1 MIEDLVVASKRNNEL
16 LIRSTLKRVI
26 PEYTPIGESTNG
38 HSGNG
43 ASVELRQITAQQ
55 G

>member
-43 ASVELRQITAQQ
+43 TAAELRQVTAQQ